1 MNKSQAID
9 YFWNSFSIPAYDE
22 NSVPDD
28 ATYPYITYTNSTGSL
43 NDVLSL
49 TASIWDRSNSWE
61 RVSLKADEIAKKVGE
76 FGHYTL
82 PLDNG
87 YVWFTKGNPFTNRM
101 GDQLDDRIKRIY
113 INVQAEFLT
122 PY

>member
-43 NDVLSL
+43 DDVLSL

-82 PLDNG
+82 PIDNG
-87 YVWFTKGNPFTNRM
+87 YVWFTKGNPFTTRM